1 MSFEK
6 VDLLKMKRER
16 ILKSLNWAINAYYKK
31 ELSDE
36 EFNALLKILDDDFTK
51 VREELNQYTE

>member
-1 MSFEK
+1 MSFER

-16 ILKSLNWAINAYYKK
+16 ILKSLNWAISAYYNK

-36 EFNALLKILDDDFTK
+36 EFKALLKILYEDSTK
-51 VREELNQYTE
+51 IREQLNQFAE